1 MHCNVDFCVSSYCI
15 VQYDN
20 NIVIMSSERESS
32 IVFDLHLLLLITMP
46 SSTYSFYSMNIINS
60 FVSYYTHVIVICY
73 YVVLSFSAQP
83 TAKKN
88 IILNPMY
95 CSESSCSCAPLQGQL
110 MSTIFAE
117 GFVEERCYFRP
128 ERGMHLDCVAFVWFL
143 FGIVSSPECEF
154 FPGPLQWSTEAN

>member
-83 TAKKN
+83 TAKKRT
-88 IILNPMY
+88 LSRTDPPAHG
-95 CSESSCSCAPLQGQL
+95 S
-110 MSTIFAE
+110 
-117 GFVEERCYFRP
+117 R
-128 ERGMHLDCVAFVWFL
+128 
-143 FGIVSSPECEF
+143 
-154 FPGPLQWSTEAN
+154 